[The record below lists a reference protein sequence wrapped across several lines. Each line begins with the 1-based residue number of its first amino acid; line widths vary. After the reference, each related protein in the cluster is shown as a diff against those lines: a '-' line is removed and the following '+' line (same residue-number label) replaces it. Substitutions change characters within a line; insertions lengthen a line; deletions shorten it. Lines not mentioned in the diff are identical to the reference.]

1 VNHEQRHP
9 KDASASRPA
18 ALDAE
23 KFSPPALTMNGQA
36 QFRGERML
44 REQGAAV
51 NTYTLRVG
59 LDIW

>member
-9 KDASASRPA
+9 RDASASRPA

-23 KFSPPALTMNGQA
+23 KFSPPALTMKGVA
-36 QFRGERML
+36 EFWGEHML
-44 REQGAAV
+44 REQGAAA
-51 NTYTLRVG
+51 NTYTLSVG